1 VLIAKIV
8 KKVLQQYWRRT
19 RGLSLGVKAIVLDS
33 GNHVLL
39 VRGADRP
46 TWELPMGRVKDGE
59 TVETAV
65 RRTLGSDLAITL
77 EGAPLFIGLEPN
89 GAAEPEGHIAVVAVR
104 RWHRDAP
111 SRTPPSLEARQFHVT
126 ALPADLAP
134 DVAPWIARLLA
145 RAEHPER

>member
-1 VLIAKIV
+1 MLIAKIV

-33 GNHVLL
+33 SDHVLL
-39 VRGADRP
+39 VRAADGAA
-46 TWELPMGRVKDGE
+46 WELPRAQVKDGE
-59 TVETAV
+59 TVEAAV
-65 RRTLGSDLAITL
+65 RRMLGSDLAITL

-89 GAAEPEGHIAVVAVR
+89 SAAKPEGHFAVVAVR
-104 RWHRDAP
+104 QWHRDAP
-111 SRTPPSLEARQFHVT
+111 SRMNPSLEARQFHVT

-134 DVAPWIARLLA
+134 DVAPWIARLRA